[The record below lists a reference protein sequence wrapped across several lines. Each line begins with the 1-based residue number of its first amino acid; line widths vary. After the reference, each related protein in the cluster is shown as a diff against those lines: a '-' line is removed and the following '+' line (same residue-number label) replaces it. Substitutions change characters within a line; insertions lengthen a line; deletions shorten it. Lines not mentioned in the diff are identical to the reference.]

1 MSSKFSESAVI
12 RAFAEE
18 ICQRLTRKMID
29 RLQEMK
35 DGLQSGDGSGLENTW
50 DEICVQIQYEQSIYW
65 DAYDSTVRQMV
76 EAVVET

>member
-50 DEICVQIQYEQSIYW
+50 DEIRVQVQYEQ
-65 DAYDSTVRQMV
+65 
-76 EAVVET
+76 